1 MTAES
6 QNQIE
11 STAQHVFIARQPI
24 FDAGNRRVA
33 YELLYRD
40 SRTAT
45 DAGRVSADMM
55 CSDTALHAVVSIG
68 LDRLTGGAPAFVNL
82 TRDHFLGELH
92 RVFEPANV
100 VLELLESIDGD
111 ADVVAACEQAVA
123 AGYTLALDDYD
134 GRASL
139 DTLLPFV
146 KIVKLD
152 VLNRTREELAPT
164 VARLREYGLT
174 VLAERVETGEMRAM
188 CQSLGCTLFQGYVFA
203 RPETLGGRSLS
214 VEQSTMLNIV
224 SMLGDANVTDQK
236 LGDAFRSHPSLSV
249 ALLRIVNA
257 ASFGSRSVQSIPHA
271 IQLTGRGVLSRWLL
285 VMLVTSVGSANP
297 VVGEAVA
304 HALVRARFCELLTI
318 RSGIGDPSARFLV
331 GLLSRLDM
339 LLGEPLEKVLER
351 MPVTNEVRDALLTGK
366 GPHAPVFSLA
376 LAYESADWETVDAYL
391 GRSESGVREL
401 GEIYSQATA
410 WAAEQLNA

>member
-6 QNQIE
+6 QKETE
-11 STAQHVFIARQPI
+11 SAAQHVFIARQPI

-45 DAGRVSADMM
+45 DAGRISADMM

-68 LDRLTGGAPAFVNL
+68 LDRLTGGATAFVNL

-111 ADVVAACEQAVA
+111 PDVVAACEQAVA

-134 GRASL
+134 GRPSL

-152 VLNRTREELAPT
+152 VLNRTRDELAPT
-164 VARLREYGLT
+164 VARLKEYGLT

-188 CQSLGCTLFQGYVFA
+188 CQSLGCSLFQGYVFA

-214 VEQSTMLNIV
+214 VEQTTMLNIV
-224 SMLGDANVTDQK
+224 SMLGD
-236 LGDAFRSHPSLSV
+236 P
-249 ALLRIVNA
+249 
-257 ASFGSRSVQSIPHA
+257 
-271 IQLTGRGVLSRWLL
+271 
-285 VMLVTSVGSANP
+285 MLVTSVGSANP

-318 RSGIGDPSARFLV
+318 RSGTGDPSARFLV

-351 MPVTNEVRDALLTGK
+351 MPVTNEVRDALLTGQ